1 MNVKVSNVFSGIF
14 YFALFFLSFF
24 ALINYPGNAV
34 VYIVFT
40 IALNALLILGF
51 TKDKIFFDTFIGI
64 FFWLGYWL
72 KLSVRVAFMGGEFQE
87 PVGNFNGTG
96 AAFDHALIVTT
107 CGVAAL
113 LIAGLVRR
121 RYFFSYADAAV
132 RARHESTFAFYK
144 RYRKPVLVLFFALFA
159 AVGITNVIF
168 GIYQRGS
175 IPRTFLPFGLNGVYT
190 WLLLFGMASVSAVIL
205 DCEFRIKNNPYLV
218 SVMSLLECFV
228 SNVSM
233 LSRGMVL
240 NGGSLMIGLADNAK
254 KRFVRLSLSYKLV
267 IPVIFAVLFIASV
280 FVVNHVRVALFFTYP
295 YGNASVDVH
304 PEKATVSPGEAA
316 GSDRTA
322 ADARVPNTSPH
333 ANSVPRRDLNSVKL
347 TKKSFIYTVNTIW
360 VLLIDRWVGIEGA
373 MAVSSYPHLGWDLW
387 KRAWKEKFSNYGTSM
402 FDLTF
407 IRSPYLESDMLKH
420 HFVSVP
426 GILAFFY
433 YPGSFSFLFISMF
446 LLGLL
451 AAGIE
456 FIIYK
461 LSGANLIL
469 CSLLSQVVAYRY
481 AHFGYVPA
489 QSYLLFGSLLLNVL
503 IIYFFDKSLC
513 YRNRKNN

>member
-316 GSDRTA
+316 GLLRPPLGPPVRGPSLYGKITNA
-322 ADARVPNTSPH
+322 IKG
-333 ANSVPRRDLNSVKL
+333 VK
-347 TKKSFIYTVNTIW
+347 
-360 VLLIDRWVGIEGA
+360 VLFIDRWVGIEGA

-402 FDLTF
+402 FDREILKYKYLDVHMSRYHF
-407 IRSPYLESDMLKH
+407 INI
-420 HFVSVP
+420 P
-426 GILAFFY
+426 GIVAFFY
-433 YPGSFSFLFISMF
+433 YPGSFLFLFISMF